1 MDPRLTP
8 ARPGSA
14 LGLPPRLLTGLAC
27 LLLVLPHFIVVVTSF
42 DPSPAG
48 LFPPRGVT
56 LKWYANAFAR
66 PAFREAFLLSVLVAT
81 VTAACSVVAGVLAS
95 LLVVRHRVPGRTLLA
110 TLLQSPMMIPEV
122 VLGLGFLILFSRW
135 RMSLSVVNL
144 VLAHV
149 VVTLPYAVR
158 VVSANLYSV
167 GPSIEE
173 AAQVLGA
180 GPVTTFV
187 AVTLPMIRQGMLT
200 AAMIKPRTAMV
211 TSNSARVNP
220 ASCAWRRL
228 IVVMSQGR
236 CAMRVDTWTVSS
248 LPLLVWYC
256 GVKKTCTLMVF
267 IPAAGVPFWIVTVR
281 RNPAYPAMAP

>member
-1 MDPRLTP
+1 VDPRLTP
-8 ARPGSA
+8 DRPGSA

-149 VVTLPYAVR
+149 VITLPYAVR
-158 VVSANLYSV
+158 VVSANLHSV
-167 GPSIEE
+167 GISIEE

-180 GPVTTFV
+180 GPFTTFLE
-187 AVTLPMIRQGMLT
+187 VTLPVIKQGMLT
-200 AAMIKPRTAMV
+200 AAIFSFVVSFDNFTLSAFLVSGRGTLPVEIYSYIRTGSDPTIAAI
-211 TSNSARVNP
+211 SAL
-220 ASCAWRRL
+220 L
-228 IVVMSQGR
+228 IG
-236 CAMRVDTWTVSS
+236 VS
-248 LPLLVWYC
+248 V
-256 GVKKTCTLMVF
+256 
-267 IPAAGVPFWIVTVR
+267 VTVLAVER
-281 RNPAYPAMAP
+281 IVGFEGITQTGRMGG

>member
-8 ARPGSA
+8 DRNGSA

-66 PAFREAFLLSVLVAT
+66 PAFREAFLLSLLVAT
-81 VTAACSVVAGVLAS
+81 VTAVCSVVAGVLAS

-149 VVTLPYAVR
+149 VITLPYAVR
-158 VVSANLYSV
+158 VVSANLHSV
-167 GPSIEE
+167 GISIEE

-180 GPVTTFV
+180 GPLTTFLE
-187 AVTLPMIRQGMLT
+187 VTLPVIKQGMLT
-200 AAMIKPRTAMV
+200 AAIFSFVVSFDNFTLSAFLVSGRGTLPVEIYSYIRTGSDPTIAAI
-211 TSNSARVNP
+211 SAL
-220 ASCAWRRL
+220 L
-228 IVVMSQGR
+228 IG
-236 CAMRVDTWTVSS
+236 VS
-248 LPLLVWYC
+248 V
-256 GVKKTCTLMVF
+256 
-267 IPAAGVPFWIVTVR
+267 VTVLAVER
-281 RNPAYPAMAP
+281 IVGFEGITQTGRMGG

>member
-1 MDPRLTP
+1 VDPRLTP
-8 ARPGSA
+8 DRPGSA

-81 VTAACSVVAGVLAS
+81 VTAVCSVVAGVLAS

-149 VVTLPYAVR
+149 VITLPYAVR
-158 VVSANLYSV
+158 VVSANLHSV
-167 GPSIEE
+167 GISIEE

-180 GPVTTFV
+180 GPFTTFLE
-187 AVTLPMIRQGMLT
+187 VTLPVIKQGMLT
-200 AAMIKPRTAMV
+200 AAIFSFVVSFDNFTLSAFLVSGRGTLPVEIYSYIRTGSDPTIAAI
-211 TSNSARVNP
+211 SAL
-220 ASCAWRRL
+220 L
-228 IVVMSQGR
+228 IG
-236 CAMRVDTWTVSS
+236 VS
-248 LPLLVWYC
+248 V
-256 GVKKTCTLMVF
+256 
-267 IPAAGVPFWIVTVR
+267 VTVLAVER
-281 RNPAYPAMAP
+281 IVGFEGITQTGRMGG